1 MKAIERNK
9 DKSQTA
15 DRIIVEKF
23 GLTKP
28 AMFIDGIQR
37 ELHID
42 SVLSPLEM
50 SESLSEG
57 VKLLSEMQC
66 AAHVMTPAE
75 VFEQMKGAMPELYE
89 KISQMTQGEQSF
101 HEAAGE
107 FLTALTKID
116 VRSVANR
123 IDAKETLKDD
133 SVSQKIRNTLADL
146 FVPAA
151 VSSEGI
157 VLPAP
162 NKKDDLSM
170 RFDLKDYV
178 TDEIQS
184 QKIKP
189 LIVALVAFG
198 TSGYFSLKFI
208 AQGTGLPGADGWLA
222 GVLINAWESLGLDLM
237 LTEPGT
243 TKGNAV
249 MTSETRKKIKVI
261 LQKALL
267 FSVPIAYLLDASYT
281 GLGIFQKYPLPVDGE
296 STTRA
301 LSIAGRLFIAGLVA
315 VAPEI
320 SLNAISKYL
329 RELFG
334 KNRKSE
340 AQPELVSAIED
351 GYEPIPMSVTG
362 LRPGHTAYPPSTRRS
377 N

>member
-1 MKAIERNK
+1 MKTVEQRK
-9 DKSQTA
+9 EKSPIA
-15 DRIIVEKF
+15 DRIIVETF
-23 GLTKP
+23 GLTNP
-28 AMFIDGIQR
+28 AMFIDDIQR

-42 SVLSPLEM
+42 GVLSPSEM

-57 VKLLSEMQC
+57 VQLLSEMKR
-66 AAHVMTPAE
+66 AAQAMTPAE

-89 KISQMTQGEQSF
+89 KISQIPQGEQSF

-116 VRSVANR
+116 VRLVVNR
-123 IDAKETLKDD
+123 LHAKEPLKDD
-133 SVSQKIRNTLADL
+133 TVSQKTRNTFADL

-157 VLPAP
+157 VLPVP
-162 NKKDDLSM
+162 NKKDDHSM
-170 RFDLKDYV
+170 KFDLKDYV
-178 TDEIQS
+178 TEEIQG

-189 LIVALVAFG
+189 LIAALIVFG

-267 FSVPIAYLLDASYT
+267 FSVPVAYLLDAGFT
-281 GLGIFQKYPLPVDGE
+281 GLGIFEKYPLPADGGVA
-296 STTRA
+296 TKA
-301 LSIAGRLFIAGLVA
+301 LSIAGKLFIAGLVA

-329 RELFG
+329 RELLG
-334 KNRKSE
+334 KNRRP
-340 AQPELVSAIED
+340 ASAIDD
-351 GYEPIPMSVTG
+351 GPTN
-362 LRPGHTAYPPSTRRS
+362 A
-377 N
+377 